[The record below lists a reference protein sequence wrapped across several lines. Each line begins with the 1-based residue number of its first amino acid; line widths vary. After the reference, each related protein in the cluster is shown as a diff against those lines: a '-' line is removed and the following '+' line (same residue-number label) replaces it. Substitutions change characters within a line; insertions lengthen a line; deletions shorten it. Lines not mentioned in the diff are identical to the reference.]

1 MKIGVVAIL
10 LITTPATPLYN
21 AHPGGFFIAMNF
33 QKNTFQK
40 LPLSLDSQ
48 LELLISRGIVVKD
61 KDTARYYLSYIS
73 YYRLCGYAIE
83 FEVDQANGE
92 KQYCMGTTFEQ
103 ILDCYVFDRKLRLL
117 IIDAIER
124 IEIAIR
130 TVIIN
135 ELSLKYN
142 DAHWYLNKDLFLPK
156 YRHDELIQSIKK
168 ETQYKAQNGSV
179 QDKKR
184 ERFIKHYYDKYQK
197 PELPAVWM
205 VAEVLPLGSWSMIF
219 ANLVDRENQ
228 KIISKHFGIS
238 YVVMESWLHT
248 LTYLRN
254 LCAHHSKLW
263 NRNFTLKPLVAN
275 NYRKQLEKNS
285 RFSAQAAILKIF
297 LDVISPGS
305 EWSKHL
311 RELVNEHPMIDVT
324 KMGFKRHWK
333 DDPFWL

>member
-1 MKIGVVAIL
+1 MR
-10 LITTPATPLYN
+10 TPA
-21 AHPGGFFIAMNF
+21 GFLLPMNN
-33 QKNTFQK
+33 QNNTFEK
-40 LPLSLDSQ
+40 PPLSIDAQ
-48 LELLISRGIVVKD
+48 LERLGSRGIVIQD
-61 KDTARYYLSYIS
+61 KDAARHYLSYIS
-73 YYRLCGYAIE
+73 YYRFCGYAIE
-83 FEVDQANGE
+83 FEGELINGE
-92 KQYCMGTTFEQ
+92 KQYRNGTTFEQ

-117 IIDAIER
+117 VIDAIER
-124 IEIAIR
+124 VEIAIR

-135 ELSLKYN
+135 ELALKYN

-156 YRHDELIQSIKK
+156 FRHDDLIQSIKK
-168 ETQYKAQNGSV
+168 ETQYKAQDGSV

-184 ERFIKHYYDKYQK
+184 ERFIKHYYDKYRT
-197 PELPAVWM
+197 PELPAVWI

-228 KIISKHFGIS
+228 KIICKHFAIN
-238 YVVMESWLHT
+238 YVVMESWLHA

-275 NYRKQLEKNS
+275 DYRKQLEKNS

-311 RELVNEHPMIDVT
+311 RDLIKQHPKIDVI
-324 KMGFKRHWK
+324 KMGFKEHWES
-333 DDPFWL
+333 DLFWK